1 MFLKVF
7 CKFHGKTSAL
17 EFIQTCNFIK
27 KRVQGRYFP
36 LEFAKS
42 LRTAFL
48 TGHHR
53 WLLLTKNTAEK
64 TTFSFFKFSEK
75 IIFPKKLRWNTI
87 FFPKNII
94 LFFRQKMKGDLSE
107 RIHGNMAFSSNV
119 LKRWSLQKN
128 LAGIRSFLYIW
139 KDDFFSRKIWYFFF
153 WWKMKDDLSQEIH
166 EDMIFSVYM
175 YKCYKCSI
183 TLLQKNQRWSSPK
196 KIQLKLTD
204 SLDRILERIPTTLCT
219 FMEPFIG
226 VFKYYF
232 PVKIIRKLKI

>member
-7 CKFHGKTSAL
+7 CKFLGKTSAL

-75 IIFPKKLRWNTI
+75 IIFPKKLPWNTI

-107 RIHGNMAFSSNV
+107 RIHGSMVFSSNV
-119 LKRWSLQKN
+119 LKRWSLQKKSRWN
-128 LAGIRSFLYIW
+128 TIFLVYLERW
-139 KDDFFSRKIWYFFF
+139 FFFSKN
-153 WWKMKDDLSQEIH
+153 
-166 EDMIFSVYM
+166 MIFF
-175 YKCYKCSI
+175 
-183 TLLQKNQRWSSPK
+183 LLMENERWSFSRNTWRYD
-196 KIQLKLTD
+196 IFC
-204 SLDRILERIPTTLCT
+204 IY
-219 FMEPFIG
+219 
-226 VFKYYF
+226 V
-232 PVKIIRKLKI
+232 